1 MTRRK
6 KNNSFFFF
14 HFSHVSKKNEL
25 TGKVVNVASVNAI
38 GPGLFETGM
47 TENTLFKSE
56 EFLNAYNM
64 LNPSNRPGRKGEV
77 NGTVLYL
84 SSDIFKVNL
93 L

>member
-1 MTRRK
+1 MLVRK
-6 KNNSFFFF
+6 MNLFD
-14 HFSHVSKKNEL
+14 L
-25 TGKVVNVASVNAI
+25 TGKVFNVASVNAI

-56 EFLNAYNM
+56 KFLNGYNM

-84 SSDIFKVNL
+84 SSGTFSYIQGQFIVIDGGGSLV
-93 L
+93 